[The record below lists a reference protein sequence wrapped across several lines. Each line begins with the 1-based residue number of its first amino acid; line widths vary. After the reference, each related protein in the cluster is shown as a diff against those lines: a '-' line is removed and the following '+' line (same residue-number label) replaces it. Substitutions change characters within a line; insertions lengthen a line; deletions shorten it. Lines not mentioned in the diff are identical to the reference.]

1 MWKEDIELSKLSNQ
15 SIALTFPPLA
25 TKVWPDSL
33 SRRCTCVS
41 LKRRSETKL
50 LRENLHAGGRRVALL
65 FCRRWRKF
73 VRCKL
78 QQTLEVKNVTWLHIP
93 YGCLPVVN
101 FCFPARWIH
110 KMSRSTSSQSR
121 RAKLLDS
128 YNPRISVAIW
138 INPLFRGLF
147 NFTFYWFPLMVSD
160 VGL

>member
-33 SRRCTCVS
+33 SHRCTCVS

-50 LRENLHAGGRRVALL
+50 LRESLHAGGRRVALL
-65 FCRRWRKF
+65 FCRRWRKS

-93 YGCLPVVN
+93 YGCPPVVN

-110 KMSRSTSSQSR
+110 KMSRSTSSQSCQ
-121 RAKLLDS
+121 AKPLDS
-128 YNPRISVAIW
+128 YNPRISVVIW

-147 NFTFYWFPLMVSD
+147 NFPFY
-160 VGL
+160 